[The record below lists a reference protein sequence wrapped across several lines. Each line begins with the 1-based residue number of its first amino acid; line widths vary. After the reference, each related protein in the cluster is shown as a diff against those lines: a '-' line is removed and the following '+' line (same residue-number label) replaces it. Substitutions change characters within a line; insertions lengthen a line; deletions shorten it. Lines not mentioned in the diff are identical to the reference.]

1 MANVF
6 IYLYYL
12 YICFVFLY
20 HDCFYIEL
28 QRDSWMES
36 PLDLIPTTSK
46 KEILEQKRQE
56 KQKERNDEPNLLD
69 LVWI

>member
-1 MANVF
+1 
-6 IYLYYL
+6 
-12 YICFVFLY
+12 
-20 HDCFYIEL
+20 
-28 QRDSWMES
+28 MES

-69 LVWI
+69 LVCI

>member
-1 MANVF
+1 MY
-6 IYLYYL
+6 IY
-12 YICFVFLY
+12 IVFLY
-20 HDCFYIEL
+20 QDCFYIEL

-56 KQKERNDEPNLLD
+56 KEKEKNADHNLLD
-69 LVWI
+69 LVWV